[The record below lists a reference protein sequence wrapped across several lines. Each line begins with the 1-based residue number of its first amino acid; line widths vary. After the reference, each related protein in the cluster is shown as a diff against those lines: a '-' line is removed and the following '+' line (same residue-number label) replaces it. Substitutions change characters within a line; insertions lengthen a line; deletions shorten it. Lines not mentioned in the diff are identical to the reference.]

1 MPILVL
7 KIVMRE
13 EHLGNLQV
21 VPRKKLSVSR
31 HESRLANC
39 GAGLQV
45 GEIGRALGHVQH
57 THAGTHRAGGHDN
70 HLPASFA
77 LGGHLA
83 DQLLNLAGINLLA
96 AVGQDSGAKLDHH
109 SAGIFQRISLHQKR
123 LGLKASGPV
132 SKKQINQ
139 ALGQTA
145 RKVARLG

>member
-13 EHLGNLQV
+13 EYLSNLQV
-21 VPRKKLSVSR
+21 VLRKKLSVSR
-31 HESRLANC
+31 HESRLANG
-39 GAGLQV
+39 GACLQI
-45 GEIGRALGHVQH
+45 GEIGWALGYVQH
-57 THAGTHRAGGHDN
+57 THAGTNRAGGHDN
-70 HLPASFA
+70 HLPAGFA

-83 DQLLNLAGINLLA
+83 NQLLNLAGINLLT
-96 AVGQDSGAKLDHH
+96 AVGQDSGTKLDHH
-109 SAGIFQRISLHQKR
+109 SVGIFQRISLHQKR

-139 ALGQTA
+139 VLDQAA

>member
-1 MPILVL
+1 M
-7 KIVMRE
+7 
-13 EHLGNLQV
+13 
-21 VPRKKLSVSR
+21 
-31 HESRLANC
+31 LAI
-39 GAGLQV
+39 
-45 GEIGRALGHVQH
+45 GEIGWALGYVQH

-109 SAGIFQRISLHQKR
+109 SAGIFQRNSLHQKR

-139 ALGQTA
+139 ALGQAA